1 MKKPDRK
8 YKNRILVLLFS
19 AMFIFISLSPL
30 VPMAEVDSRLMVNS
44 VGIDA
49 DEEGVTVTCETINGG
64 TNEVVY
70 GNGAM
75 MAEALQNLN
84 ERYGRRIE
92 LGHCGLIALGSE
104 LKRDDAITVL
114 LNILSDG
121 MINTGCSVIS
131 ASTSARE
138 FISKAVLLTKSTGS
152 GISGFVSFS
161 DAQASVTIPSV
172 LETVQA
178 LKSKSGAAAL
188 PIVGL
193 KDKEEDKGQGS
204 GGTQGTGVT
213 EQSSSQN
220 DAGSKETEIEPPST
234 ARVFGSETY
243 ELSEE
248 DARGFVW
255 LLPRTKGGMVE
266 ADMETEGQ
274 TFVLRAVVEDKKT
287 SIEPELVGGNPVIT
301 IKVDA
306 RLRFV
311 QRYAIL
317 AEVEAGEELNALL
330 DRMNAAYEKRIEE
343 EVRRTAELSL
353 TDDFLGF
360 RTRLYRRDPSGF
372 LAWSGDLSGAELRF
386 DIKASVL

>member
-70 GNGAM
+70 GSGAM

-306 RLRFV
+306 RRASYSATPFSPKW
-311 QRYAIL
+311 
-317 AEVEAGEELNALL
+317 
-330 DRMNAAYEKRIEE
+330 KRA
-343 EVRRTAELSL
+343 RS
-353 TDDFLGF
+353 
-360 RTRLYRRDPSGF
+360 
-372 LAWSGDLSGAELRF
+372 
-386 DIKASVL
+386 